1 MSQEIITYILLPL
14 IDMLPQVRERINPE
28 SIVGLAMS
36 MKEVGLQQAICV
48 RRLMDRFVVVDGHRR
63 VMAALQLGLEKI
75 AAIIEE
81 GELSDADIVQRQ
93 LIANI
98 QREDLTNVERGRAFS
113 QLMTLSGLS
122 AAEVAR
128 KTGVSPATVSRD
140 TAILTLP
147 ADVLRRVE
155 SGEIKPSTAYQI
167 AITGNVDE
175 QSRLAEETASGR
187 LSRDRVVEKTRESR
201 RTTRPRRSSRPAR
214 QRFTIRVGPGRSLTV
229 SGPNLTLTSLTEW
242 LQALLKRIGT
252 LEPQDMALADA
263 AKALSADASCKGVV
277 S

>member
-1 MSQEIITYILLPL
+1 MKEEVVSYILLSV
-14 IDMLPQVRERINPE
+14 IDMLPQVRERIKPD

-36 MKEVGLQQAICV
+36 MKEVGLQQAIRV

-63 VMAALQLGLEKI
+63 ALAALQLGLEKI

-81 GELSDADIVQRQ
+81 DGLNDADIAQRQ

-98 QREDLTNVERGRAFS
+98 QREDLSNVERGRAFS
-113 QLMTLSGLS
+113 QLMTLTGLS

-140 TAILTLP
+140 TALLTLP
-147 ADVLRRVE
+147 PEVLRRVE

-167 AITGNVDE
+167 AITGNADE

-187 LSRDRVVEKTRESR
+187 LSRDRVVEKTRLSR
-201 RTTRPRRSSRPAR
+201 RTPRPRRPSRPPRERVTVPLGAGR
-214 QRFTIRVGPGRSLTV
+214 AVTVVGPGLSV
-229 SGPNLTLTSLTEW
+229 DTLITW
-242 LQALLKRIGT
+242 LDQLLNRIKLINAPCVGLKDLATLIRPPQAGERNS
-252 LEPQDMALADA
+252 D
-263 AKALSADASCKGVV
+263 
-277 S
+277 

>member
-1 MSQEIITYILLPL
+1 MSQEIITYILLSL

-36 MKEVGLQQAICV
+36 MKEVGLQQAIRV

-63 VMAALQLGLEKI
+63 VLAALQLGLEKI

-147 ADVLRRVE
+147 PDVLRRVE

-167 AITGNVDE
+167 AITGNADE

-187 LSRDRVVEKTRESR
+187 LSRDRVVEKARQSR
-201 RTTRPRRSSRPAR
+201 RATRPRRSSRPAR
-214 QRFTIRVGPGRSLTV
+214 ERFTVRLGPGRSFTV
-229 SGPNLTLTSLTEW
+229 AGPNLTLTSLTEW
-242 LQALLKRIGT
+242 LQSLLKRIST

-263 AKALSADASCKGVV
+263 AKALSADAPCKGVV

>member
-1 MSQEIITYILLPL
+1 MNHEIITYILLSL

-36 MKEVGLQQAICV
+36 MKEVGLQQAIRV

-63 VMAALQLGLEKI
+63 VLAALQLGLEKI
-75 AAIIEE
+75 AAIIEDD
-81 GELSDADIVQRQ
+81 GLTDADIVQRQ

-98 QREDLTNVERGRAFS
+98 QREDFTNVERGRAFN
-113 QLMTLSGLS
+113 QLMTLTGLA

-147 ADVLRRVE
+147 PEVLRRVE
-155 SGEIKPSTAYQI
+155 SGEIKASTAYHI
-167 AITGNVDE
+167 AITGNSEE
-175 QSRLAEETASGR
+175 QSKLAEATANGR
-187 LSRDRVVEKTRESR
+187 LPRDRVVELTRRSR
-201 RTTRPRRSSRPAR
+201 RASQRRRVSRPKR
-214 QRFTIRVGPGRSLTV
+214 ERFTVRLGPGRSLTV

>member
-1 MSQEIITYILLPL
+1 MKEEVVIYILLSM

-28 SIVGLAMS
+28 SVVGLAMS
-36 MKEVGLQQAICV
+36 MKEVGLQQAIRV

-63 VMAALQLGLEKI
+63 VLAALQLGLEKI
-75 AAIIEE
+75 AAIIEDE
-81 GELSDADIVQRQ
+81 GLTDADIVQRQ

-98 QREDLTNVERGRAFS
+98 QREDLSNVERGRGFDH
-113 QLMTLSGLS
+113 LMSRTGWSG
-122 AAEVAR
+122 AEVAR
-128 KTGVSPATVSRD
+128 RTGLSPATVSRD
-140 TAILTLP
+140 MAILTLP
-147 ADVLRRVE
+147 PDVLRRVE
-155 SGEIKPSTAYQI
+155 LGEIKPSTAYQI
-167 AITGNVDE
+167 AIAGNSEE

-187 LSRDRVVEKTRESR
+187 LSRDRVVEKTRQSR
-201 RTTRPRRSSRPAR
+201 RTTRPRRSSRPTR
-214 QRFTIRVGPGRSLTV
+214 ERFTIRVGPGRSLTV
-229 SGPNLTLTSLTEW
+229 SGPNLTLNSLTEW

>member
-1 MSQEIITYILLPL
+1 MSQESIILISLCL

-36 MKEVGLQQAICV
+36 MKEVGLQQAIRV

-63 VMAALQLGLEKI
+63 VLAALQLRLENI

-81 GELSDADIVQRQ
+81 AELSDADIVQRQ

-98 QREDLTNVERGRAFS
+98 QREDLSNVERGRAFS

-147 ADVLRRVE
+147 PDVLRRVE

-167 AITGNVDE
+167 ALAGNSEE
-175 QSRLAEETASGR
+175 QSRLAEETANGR
-187 LSRDRVVEKTRESR
+187 LPRDRVVELTRRS
-201 RTTRPRRSSRPAR
+201 RRSSQPRRAKRPAR
-214 QRFTIRVGPGRSLTV
+214 ERFTVRLGPGRSLTV
-229 SGPNLTLTSLTEW
+229 AGPNLTLTSLTEW

-263 AKALSADASCKGVV
+263 AKALSAGTSCKGVV